1 MLIPTATFSTFGEV
15 VSVWGHRA
23 LLIDPI
29 LLPFRHIFRRHIVI
43 EFFQDFD
50 FECLPAVFSNRI
62 VERTVSQGAFV
73 LLQPPTQI
81 RGFPNIRLL
90 LWRILASEHVYAQ
103 NGPCVHTQDA
113 DLTDF
118 DFFFAVAK
126 DAAAGAARFA
136 ATADSLINDMR
147 SGRKA
152 PTIILVFWMKQTLL
166 PSAVERGQGIRLSQ
180 PSSGNLAC
188 VVWTESR
195 TNQLL
200 MQNQFHPA
208 RSLACAPV
216 GVDGM
221 STLGGW
227 I

>member
-1 MLIPTATFSTFGEV
+1 MPPSCIFESHCRTHCIARRVCVAST
-15 VSVWGHRA
+15 S
-23 LLIDPI
+23 
-29 LLPFRHIFRRHIVI
+29 
-43 EFFQDFD
+43 
-50 FECLPAVFSNRI
+50 
-62 VERTVSQGAFV
+62 
-73 LLQPPTQI
+73 
-81 RGFPNIRLL
+81 
-90 LWRILASEHVYAQ
+90 
-103 NGPCVHTQDA
+103 DA
-113 DLTDF
+113 DPWISQYTTSSL
-118 DFFFAVAK
+118 AVAK

>member
-1 MLIPTATFSTFGEV
+1 MDFPIYDFFSGESWQVNMYMHKMVLVYIPSI
-15 VSVWGHRA
+15 S
-23 LLIDPI
+23 
-29 LLPFRHIFRRHIVI
+29 
-43 EFFQDFD
+43 
-50 FECLPAVFSNRI
+50 
-62 VERTVSQGAFV
+62 
-73 LLQPPTQI
+73 
-81 RGFPNIRLL
+81 
-90 LWRILASEHVYAQ
+90 
-103 NGPCVHTQDA
+103 DA

-200 MQNQFHPA
+200 A
-208 RSLACAPV
+208 RC
-216 GVDGM
+216 
-221 STLGGW
+221 
-227 I
+227 